1 MDIVAIA
8 LRTADKLI
16 LQLGFKSARVMEPPF
31 KPVIVLAVKVVD
43 DHVFIRGARDG
54 NRTRTLK
61 EREILSQNMESAPD
75 NSGLGYSLLWQVF
88 RRANAWDHM
97 PVRDANRP
105 GSLSLGS

>member
-43 DHVFIRGARDG
+43 DHVFIRGAG
-54 NRTRTLK
+54 TGIEQTA
-61 EREILSQNMESAPD
+61 LSIAAQWF
-75 NSGLGYSLLWQVF
+75 NSFYETTYRQRYRRLLCPALWGGEDYTPAEVT
-88 RRANAWDHM
+88 
-97 PVRDANRP
+97 
-105 GSLSLGS
+105 G